1 MAKINLLPWREA
13 LRKEKQTEFLV
24 TVAIFAV
31 MAAVIWGGVHWYHSE
46 VIKYRENRL
55 SYIDSQIKVLDKKI
69 QEIKRLEKEKERL
82 LARMRAIERLQG
94 NRPLV
99 VRLFD
104 EIVNAL
110 PEGVSLEKLT
120 QKGRKI
126 TINGVAQSNARVS
139 SFMRNLEK
147 SEWLKNPD
155 LDVIQSQ
162 VKEGPRISNFTL
174 RFQQKI
180 PKRKTEDEEEGDEA

>member
-13 LRKEKQTEFLV
+13 LRKEKQNEYIV
-24 TVAIFAV
+24 TILIFA
-31 MAAVIWGGVHWYHSE
+31 AIAIGIWGGVHFYHAE

-69 QEIKRLEKEKERL
+69 EEIKRLEKEKRRL
-82 LARMRAIERLQG
+82 LSRMRAIERLQG

-104 EIVNAL
+104 EIVNSL

-139 SFMRNLEK
+139 SFMRKLEK
-147 SEWLKNPD
+147 SEWLKDPD
-155 LDVIQSQ
+155 LDVIET
-162 VKEGPRISNFTL
+162 KAKDGPKVSNFTL
-174 RFQQKI
+174 RFMQKV
-180 PKRKTEDEEEGDEA
+180 PKRKEEQEEEEV

>member
-1 MAKINLLPWREA
+1 MARINLLPWREA
-13 LRKEKQTEFLV
+13 LRKEKQTEYL
-24 TVAIFAV
+24 TTIALFAV
-31 MAAVIWGGVHWYHSE
+31 LAAVIWGGVHWYHTQ
-46 VIKYRENRL
+46 VIEYKNSRL
-55 SYIDSQIKVLDKKI
+55 TFIESQIAVLDKKI
-69 QEIKRLEKEKERL
+69 KEIKRLEKEKERL

-104 EIVNAL
+104 EIVKSL

-120 QKGRKI
+120 QKGRKV

-155 LDVIQSQ
+155 LIETKS
-162 VKEGPRISNFTL
+162 KEGTKLSNFTL
-174 RFQQKI
+174 RFQQVV
-180 PKRKTEDEEEGDEA
+180 PKQQEEGEEGDEA